1 MLIGYARVS
10 KSDGSQILDLQ
21 IDALIETGVQ
31 KENIYSDKASG
42 TKEDRPGLEHC
53 LKALRAD
60 DILVVWKLDRLGRNL
75 KHLISIVDDLTQRKV
90 GFKVLS
96 GQGVNIDTTTPSGRM
111 VFSIFAALSEFER
124 ELNRER
130 TIAGLQAARARG
142 RKGGRK
148 FKMTKAQ
155 VRLAQASMKN
165 RDTSV
170 SELCKELGI
179 TRPTLYR
186 YVGPNGELRE
196 FGKKVLGVSEN
207 SG

>member
-10 KSDGSQILDLQ
+10 KSDGSQVLDLQ
-21 IDALIETGVQ
+21 IDALIKDGVK
-31 KENIYSDKASG
+31 KENIYTDKASG
-42 TKEDRPGLEHC
+42 AKENRIGLEHC
-53 LKALRAD
+53 LKALRAED
-60 DILVVWKLDRLGRNL
+60 TLVVWKLDRLGRSL
-75 KHLISIVDDLTQRKV
+75 KHLISVVDDLTKREI

-96 GQGVNIDTTTPSGRM
+96 GQGVDIDTTTPSGRM

-155 VRLAQASMKN
+155 VRLAQAAMKN

-170 SELCKELGI
+170 SELCLELGI

-196 FGKKVLGVSEN
+196 FGERVLKL
-207 SG
+207 

>member
-10 KSDGSQILDLQ
+10 KSDGSQVLDLQ
-21 IDALIETGVQ
+21 IDALIKEGVK
-31 KENIYSDKASG
+31 KENIYTDKASG
-42 TKEDRPGLEHC
+42 AKEDRVGLEHC

-60 DILVVWKLDRLGRNL
+60 DILVVWKLDRLGRSL
-75 KHLISIVDDLTQRKV
+75 KHLISTVDDLTQREV

-96 GQGVNIDTTTPSGRM
+96 GQGVDIDTTTPSGRM

-148 FKMTKAQ
+148 FQLTKAQ
-155 VRLAQASMKN
+155 VRLAQASMQN

-170 SELCKELGI
+170 AELCKELGI

-186 YVGPNGELRE
+186 YVAPNGELRE
-196 FGKKVLGVSEN
+196 FGERVLKG
-207 SG
+207 

>member
-10 KSDGSQILDLQ
+10 KSDGSQVLDLQ
-21 IDALIETGVQ
+21 MDALVKAGVK

-42 TKEDRPGLEHC
+42 VKEDRPGLEHC
-53 LKALRAD
+53 LKALRVD

-75 KHLISIVDDLTQRKV
+75 KHLISIVDDLTQRKI

-96 GQGVNIDTTTPSGRM
+96 GQGVNIDTSTPSGRM

-148 FKMTKAQ
+148 FQLTKAQ

-186 YVGPNGELRE
+186 YIGPNGELRE
-196 FGKKVLGVSEN
+196 FGERVLKL
-207 SG
+207 

>member
-1 MLIGYARVS
+1 MKIGYARVS
-10 KSDGSQILDLQ
+10 KSDGSQLLDLQ
-21 IDALIETGVQ
+21 IDALVEAGV
-31 KENIYSDKASG
+31 KRENIYSDRASG
-42 TKEDRPGLEHC
+42 VKEDRVGLEHC
-53 LKALRAD
+53 LKALRED
-60 DILVVWKLDRLGRNL
+60 DTLIVWKLDRLGRSL
-75 KHLISIVDDLTQRKV
+75 KHLISTVDSLTTRKV

-96 GQGVNIDTTTPSGRM
+96 GQGVNIDTTTPSGKM

-130 TIAGLQAARARG
+130 TLAGLQSARARG

-148 FKMTKAQ
+148 FQLTKAQ

-170 SELCKELGI
+170 AELCKELRI

-186 YVGPNGELRE
+186 YVAPNGELRE
-196 FGKKVLGVSEN
+196 FGVRVLEE
-207 SG
+207 

>member
-10 KSDGSQILDLQ
+10 KSDGSQVLDLQ
-21 IDALIETGVQ
+21 IDALIKAEVQ

-42 TKEDRPGLEHC
+42 VKEDRPGLEHC
-53 LKALRAD
+53 LKALRED
-60 DILVVWKLDRLGRNL
+60 DILVVWKLDRLGRSL
-75 KHLISIVDDLTQRKV
+75 KHLISIVDDLTKRKI

-96 GQGVNIDTTTPSGRM
+96 GQGVNIDTTTSAGRM

-130 TIAGLQAARARG
+130 TLAGLASARARG

-148 FKMTKAQ
+148 FQLSKAQ

-186 YVGPNGELRE
+186 YVDPNGGLRE
-196 FGKKVLGVSEN
+196 FGKKVLQL
-207 SG
+207 